1 MFENIAQADHLF
13 SALQHLKHNQHEVL
27 LFHVIDKKTETD
39 FDFEDRPYEFIDL
52 ESGERVKV
60 QAAQVKD
67 YYRKYIQE
75 FNASLKLK
83 CGQYKIDF
91 IEADISHGFDQI
103 LQTYLIKRSKMH

>member
-1 MFENIAQADHLF
+1 
-13 SALQHLKHNQHEVL
+13 
-27 LFHVIDKKTETD
+27 
-39 FDFEDRPYEFIDL
+39 
-52 ESGERVKV
+52 V

-75 FNASLKLK
+75 FNAALKLK

-91 IEADISHGFDQI
+91 IEADISNGFDQI